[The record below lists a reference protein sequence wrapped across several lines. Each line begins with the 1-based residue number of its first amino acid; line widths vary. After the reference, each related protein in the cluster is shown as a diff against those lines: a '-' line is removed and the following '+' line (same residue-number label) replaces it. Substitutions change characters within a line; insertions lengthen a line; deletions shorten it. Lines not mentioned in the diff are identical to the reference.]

1 MSDETTTTSEPELEN
16 AGVIQGEPD
25 VPGTVSYID
34 PDDPAHDAA
43 LERAETQE
51 DIQRAKAQEDIQ

>member
-1 MSDETTTTSEPELEN
+1 MSGETTTTSEPELEN

-43 LERAETQE
+43 LERAE
-51 DIQRAKAQEDIQ
+51 AQEDIQ